1 MSSPSN
7 PTSSSDQ
14 GDPWEQLAEDLFGL
28 EYGKEHGSRES
39 SPPAARPVAAAPPE
53 VVRAQERPEPA
64 STSSAELEQQQQDE
78 PAFAAEPAFEEPE
91 ASPEPYSSPEL
102 GSPRESVET
111 SPPAVAEA
119 GSPQDSYWD
128 ALANWNWD
136 ESEGAGS
143 KAKSE
148 APRSSGGPPP
158 RGGPR
163 GRDARGRDEGRDRR
177 GGDRPQ
183 RQASESSSESSS
195 VPAPAAPEARHSSS
209 HQPSAPRAPRSAGA
223 AASDDFGLG
232 VADEPAPAEYSAPK
246 EPRTTEG
253 RRPTEPRQPVSDTT
267 SRDESSKPAP
277 TADRSEHRPSSGERG
292 SGERGTGEGSPK
304 QEEGEFPR
312 KKRRRRRRRSRG
324 GDRGPGSTT
333 GPTTGSVAGSVTGG
347 TPTSES
353 PASDDEW
360 DDSAGPE
367 SDDAADEPET
377 PVADSREEIKDKFEG
392 DRHVPARGPRR
403 GPRNDRSRREGPPKR
418 SHSAPS
424 EAARSESRSDEAHG
438 EFEEEPL
445 LVGGG
450 VEESSGEDD
459 AEDDATEQAVS
470 YEDVPS
476 WEEAI
481 SYLLHPSQVQVEP
494 GVGNGSAPGRQAPP
508 ADQPR
513 QTRHMGGQKPRR

>member
-7 PTSSSDQ
+7 PTSKSDQ

-28 EYGKEHGSRES
+28 EFGKEHGSRES
-39 SPPAARPVAAAPPE
+39 SSPAVVPEAPAAVPAPIVRVEEPPE
-53 VVRAQERPEPA
+53 RASVVSSVEAEPQHQAQP
-64 STSSAELEQQQQDE
+64 T
-78 PAFAAEPAFEEPE
+78 FAAEPAFAEPA
-91 ASPEPYSSPEL
+91 ASPDPGSSQETD
-102 GSPRESVET
+102 ET

-136 ESEGAGS
+136 ESEGSSS
-143 KAKSE
+143 KARSE

-177 GGDRPQ
+177 GGEKPQ
-183 RQASESSSESSS
+183 RQTSDSSSQGS
-195 VPAPAAPEARHSSS
+195 APAQGRPSAAEARHSSTS
-209 HQPSAPRAPRSAGA
+209 QPSAPRAGRSSSA
-223 AASDDFGLG
+223 AAGDDFGLG
-232 VADEPAPAEYSAPK
+232 VADEPAEFRAPAEARATEDSWVF
-246 EPRTTEG
+246 EPER
-253 RRPTEPRQPVSDTT
+253 PVSDTT

-277 TADRSEHRPSSGERG
+277 TSNRGDHRPGPGEPSSREPSSRDT
-292 SGERGTGEGSPK
+292 GTDQGPAK

-324 GDRGPGSTT
+324 GDRVPGSTT
-333 GPTTGSVAGSVTGG
+333 GPTTGAVSGE
-347 TPTSES
+347 TPAAES

-360 DDSAGPE
+360 DDDSAGPE
-367 SDDAADEPET
+367 TEAAEDEPDV
-377 PVADSREEIKDKFEG
+377 PAADSREEVKDRIEG
-392 DRHVPARGPRR
+392 DRHVHARGPRR
-403 GPRNDRSRREGPPKR
+403 GPRNDRSRREGSPRR
-418 SHSAPS
+418 SQAASAD
-424 EAARSESRSDEAHG
+424 AARSESRVDEGHG

-450 VEESSGEDD
+450 VEESVGEDD
-459 AEDDATEQAVS
+459 GEDDATEQAVS
-470 YEDVPS
+470 YEDVPT

-494 GVGNGSAPGRQAPP
+494 GAGNGSAPGRQAPP